1 MQTCPELCAKGKR
14 LPPATTHLYQSLSTV
29 VLISVTCIS
38 QGLKAVDSSIKE
50 SDLPA
55 ADPNTPIPLKYD
67 AVGACAAESSISSLL
82 ERGQSNFSSN
92 YYLPEQEVSA
102 TFMYAIS
109 LLLLNEWMIKRFYLR
124 AFFCLFLL

>member
-14 LPPATTHLYQSLSTV
+14 LPSATTHLHESLYTAF
-29 VLISVTCIS
+29 LITVTCIP

-55 ADPNTPIPLKYD
+55 ADPNIPIPLKYD

-82 ERGQSNFSSN
+82 ERGQSNFRDN
-92 YYLPEQEVSA
+92 
-102 TFMYAIS
+102 
-109 LLLLNEWMIKRFYLR
+109 
-124 AFFCLFLL
+124 